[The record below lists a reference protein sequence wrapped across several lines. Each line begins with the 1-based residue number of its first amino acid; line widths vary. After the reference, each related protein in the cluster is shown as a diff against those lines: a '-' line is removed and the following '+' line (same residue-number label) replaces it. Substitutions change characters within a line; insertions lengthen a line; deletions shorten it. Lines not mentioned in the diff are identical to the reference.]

1 MTCLH
6 AQAKQEVGHCLF
18 MASCSPSPPPW
29 HFLVAKGNERD
40 VSAISGAVR
49 RSKGTLCA

>member
-18 MASCSPSPPPW
+18 MAPCSPAPRHW
-29 HFLVAKGNERD
+29 HFLVAIGSERE
-40 VSAISGAVR
+40 VSAISGTVR
-49 RSKGTLCA
+49 GSKGTL